1 MFRLFGFFLPLLFG
15 LTPSHTY
22 HASITEMRYNGPQKQ
37 LEISVKVFTDD
48 FEKALSQGQKTPVR
62 LASLGPLASA
72 RTAEYLRR
80 QFVVKTASGAP
91 LGLQFLGMQAEKDAY
106 WLYCKVMLPRTMA
119 GLQIRQAMLLDVFPD
134 QSNILNLEAGGKKQS
149 VLFRAGHEQELV
161 TW

>member
-1 MFRLFGFFLPLLFG
+1 MPLFLSFLLLFA
-15 LTPSHTY
+15 PRHAY

-37 LEISVKVFTDD
+37 LELSIKVFTDD
-48 FEKALSQGQKTPVR
+48 FERALSRGQKAPVR
-62 LASLGPLASA
+62 LSTPGPLPSV

-80 QFVVKTASGAP
+80 QLVIKTATGGP
-91 LGLQFLGMQAEKDAY
+91 LPFQFLGMQAEKDAY
-106 WLYCKVMLPRTMA
+106 WLYCKVALPRTMA
-119 GLQIRQAMLLDVFPD
+119 GLQIRNAVLLDVFPD

>member
-1 MFRLFGFFLPLLFG
+1 MNLL
-15 LTPSHTY
+15 LAWLLLLAPSHAY

-37 LEISVKVFTDD
+37 LEISIKVFTDD
-48 FEKALSQGQKTPVR
+48 FEKALSQGQKVPVR
-62 LASLGPLASA
+62 LATPGPLASA

-80 QFVVKTASGAP
+80 QFVVKTASGGTP
-91 LGLQFLGMQAEKDAY
+91 LGLQFLGMQAEKDAH
-106 WLYCKVMLPRTMA
+106 WLYCKVALPRTMA
-119 GLQIRQAMLLDVFPD
+119 GLQIRQAVLLDMFAD